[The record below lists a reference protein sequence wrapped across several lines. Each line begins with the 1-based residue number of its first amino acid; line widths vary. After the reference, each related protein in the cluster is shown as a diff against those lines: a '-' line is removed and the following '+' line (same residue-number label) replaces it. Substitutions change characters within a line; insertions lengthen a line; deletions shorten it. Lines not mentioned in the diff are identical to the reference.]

1 MIWLKGIGMNFAND
15 EEETPIT
22 NNEWF
27 SIFGDEHFDTILKN
41 KFQKEMDYE
50 VTKFSL
56 NATQVL
62 VTT

>member
-1 MIWLKGIGMNFAND
+1 MNFAND

-27 SIFGDEHFDTILKN
+27 SIFRDEHFDTILKN